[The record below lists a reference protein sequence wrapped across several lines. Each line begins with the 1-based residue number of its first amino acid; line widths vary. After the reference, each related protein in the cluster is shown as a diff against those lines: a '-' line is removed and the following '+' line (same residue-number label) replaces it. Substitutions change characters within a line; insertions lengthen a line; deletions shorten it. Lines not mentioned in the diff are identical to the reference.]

1 MLMRP
6 LLKTIFRRLNSML
19 KPQSASIMGEARQ
32 EEREGG
38 GGGGTSLWLSHGNV
52 KAESL
57 SNTLTCTI
65 TCIHSVHTEV
75 HPSEYHPREYCSADT
90 I

>member
-32 EEREGG
+32 EER
-38 GGGGTSLWLSHGNV
+38 GGGTSLWLSHGNV

-57 SNTLTCTI
+57 SNTLTRTI
-65 TCIHSVHTEV
+65 TCIHSVHT
-75 HPSEYHPREYCSADT
+75 
-90 I
+90 

>member
-32 EEREGG
+32 EERGG
-38 GGGGTSLWLSHGNV
+38 GY
-52 KAESL
+52 K
-57 SNTLTCTI
+57 
-65 TCIHSVHTEV
+65 SVAK
-75 HPSEYHPREYCSADT
+75 PW
-90 I
+90 